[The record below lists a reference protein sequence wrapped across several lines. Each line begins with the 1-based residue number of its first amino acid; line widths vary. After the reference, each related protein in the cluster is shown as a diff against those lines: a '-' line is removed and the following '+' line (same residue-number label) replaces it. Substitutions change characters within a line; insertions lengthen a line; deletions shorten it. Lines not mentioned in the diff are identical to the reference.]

1 MTYRFFAPDADR
13 PALTVQLPADEGR
26 HLARVLRLKDGNA
39 VRVFDGR
46 GHEHAAV
53 VTSVGREC
61 VTVRTGSAVAP
72 TREGAVRVRL
82 AVALLKGRKLDNVVR
97 DATMLGASVVTPLL
111 TANTARPLNT
121 QRTAARARWV
131 SIAVA
136 SAKQCGRAVVPQI
149 DEPTTFDRFVQTA
162 PADGLRL
169 LLVEPAAAPGTGAA
183 ESVRALSAATP
194 PATATVV
201 IGPEGGWTRAE
212 RDRAVDAGFR
222 AVTLGTRTLRA
233 DAAPV
238 AALCV
243 LQFVWGD
250 L

>member
-1 MTYRFFAPDADR
+1 MHRFFAPDADR
-13 PALTVQLPADEGR
+13 SALTVQLPADEGR
-26 HLARVLRLKDGNA
+26 HLARVLRLTVGHA

-46 GHEHAAV
+46 GHEYAAV
-53 VTSVGREC
+53 VTSVDRGC
-61 VTVRTGSAVAP
+61 VTVRTGSAVVP
-72 TREGAVRVRL
+72 TAEGRVRVRL

-97 DATMLGASVVTPLL
+97 DATMLGASIVTPLL
-111 TANTARPLNT
+111 TANTARPLGT
-121 QRTAARARWV
+121 QRAVARARWA

-149 DEPTTFDRFVQTA
+149 DEPTTFERFVQTA

-169 LLVEPAAAPGTGAA
+169 LLVEPGVPGTGAA

-194 PATATVV
+194 ATATVA
-201 IGPEGGWTRAE
+201 IGPEGGWTRTE
-212 RDRAVDAGFR
+212 RDLAVDAGFR
-222 AVTLGTRTLRA
+222 TVTLGTRTLRA